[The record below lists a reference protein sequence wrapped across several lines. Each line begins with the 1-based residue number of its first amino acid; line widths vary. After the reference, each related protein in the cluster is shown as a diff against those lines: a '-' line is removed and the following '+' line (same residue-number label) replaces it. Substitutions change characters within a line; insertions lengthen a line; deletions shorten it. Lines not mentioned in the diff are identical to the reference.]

1 MKRKVLA
8 YPLFLFLV
16 LPPIPP
22 IDKIVPVEEIVKG
35 VNQVLPKS
43 IPTIGLSQP
52 EKQAYIFADSNY
64 TQATNKFSPGQK
76 IYVRIEDSFRA
87 DKEKNLKLLNAA
99 KEEILKIVLD
109 QNGNLFTTSLNAPAS
124 PGTYYLD
131 IRIEGEGSS
140 FNAQQNLTIG
150 EGQVS
155 GSVLEPSPQVS
166 VLPSPLLPPPF
177 SDLVTP
183 LEKITFV
190 SKITEFV
197 RNLLASLT
205 GFFK

>member
-35 VNQVLPKS
+35 VNQVLPRS
-43 IPTIGLSQP
+43 IPTIGFSQA
-52 EKQAYIFADSNY
+52 EKQAYIFSDSNY
-64 TQATNKFSPGQK
+64 TESTNKFSPGQK
-76 IYVRIEDSFRA
+76 IYVRVEGSFRA

-109 QNGNLFTTSLNAPAS
+109 QNGNLFTTSLNAPS
-124 PGTYYLD
+124 NPGTYYLD

-155 GSVLEPSPQVS
+155 GSVEFSPQVLIS
-166 VLPSPLLPPPF
+166 PSPILPPPF
-177 SDLVTP
+177 SGLVTP
-183 LEKITFV
+183 LEKINFV
-190 SKITEFV
+190 GRITEFV
-197 RNLLASLT
+197 RNLLVNLT